1 MINLLSVP
9 EIVAL
14 APRIIWFEPA
24 ETSLKDPA
32 RFMAYA
38 MRYASHEDM
47 VIIRRHVSDQ
57 DFLAILDQTP
67 PGIVDGRSW
76 AYWNAVFDRFPTP
89 PMPLRRLG

>member
-1 MINLLSVP
+1 MMNLQSVS

-14 APRIIWFEPA
+14 ATRIIWFESA

-47 VIIRRHVSDQ
+47 AIIRRYVSDQ
-57 DFLAILDQTP
+57 DFLAILDQIP

-89 PMPLRRLG
+89 PMPLRKPG